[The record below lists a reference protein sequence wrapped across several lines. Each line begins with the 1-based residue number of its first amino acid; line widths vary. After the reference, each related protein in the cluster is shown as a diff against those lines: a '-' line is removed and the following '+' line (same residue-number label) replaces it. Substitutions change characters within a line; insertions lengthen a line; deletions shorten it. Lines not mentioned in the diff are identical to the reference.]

1 MHIAISNALTRGWHG
16 FRLFLSDF
24 TVSGAVWLL
33 IVFMLAIVALSAIA
47 IEATVA
53 LYAPHRRHSRAKW
66 TPEVANSAI
75 SAPAVEDML
84 E

>member
-1 MHIAISNALTRGWHG
+1 
-16 FRLFLSDF
+16 
-24 TVSGAVWLL
+24 
-33 IVFMLAIVALSAIA
+33 MLAIVALSAIA